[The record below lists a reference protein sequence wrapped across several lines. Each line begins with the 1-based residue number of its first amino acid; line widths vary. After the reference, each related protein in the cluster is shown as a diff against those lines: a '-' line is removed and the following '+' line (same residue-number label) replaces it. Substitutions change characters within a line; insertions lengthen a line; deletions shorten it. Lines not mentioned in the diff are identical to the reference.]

1 VRDAKFSITLR
12 MHGVIL
18 EIIGDAMLLNRD
30 DEEDEESTLC

>member
-1 VRDAKFSITLR
+1 

-30 DEEDEESTLC
+30 DEEDEESTLCWYRQRV